1 MYFIKEQRIYNS
13 KYLFAE
19 LYIKELPSN
28 LPSKSDSVPGLPKGY
43 NFVVGSIMYV
53 VSTSE
58 LYMANGEGGWI
69 KQ

>member
-1 MYFIKEQRIYNS
+1 MFFIKEQRIYNS
-13 KYLFAE
+13 RYLFAE
-19 LYIKELPSN
+19 LYVKELPSK
-28 LPSKSDSVPGLPKGY
+28 LPSKSDDVSGLPKGY

-58 LYMANGEGGWI
+58 LYMADGTGSWI